1 MVVVIMKKDEDP
13 LVKHKR
19 LLQEEQG
26 FKAMFKHNALGP
38 IAMGAVVGIG
48 GALTPYEGQAALIG
62 FCMAAIGFY
71 NMFKNS

>member
-1 MVVVIMKKDEDP
+1 MNIKKDEDP
-13 LVKHKR
+13 LVKQKR
-19 LLQEEQG
+19 LQQEEHG
-26 FKAMFKHNALGP
+26 FKAMFRHNVMGP

-62 FCMAAIGFY
+62 FGMATIGFY

>member
-1 MVVVIMKKDEDP
+1 MKKNEDP
-13 LVKHKR
+13 LAKQKR

-26 FKAMFKHNALGP
+26 FKAMFKHNVMGP

-62 FCMAAIGFY
+62 VGMAAIGFY
-71 NMFKNS
+71 NMFKEK

>member
-1 MVVVIMKKDEDP
+1 MKKNEDP
-13 LVKHKR
+13 LAKQKR

-26 FKAMFKHNALGP
+26 FKAMFKHNIMGP

-62 FCMAAIGFY
+62 VGMAAIGFY
-71 NMFKNS
+71 NMFKEK